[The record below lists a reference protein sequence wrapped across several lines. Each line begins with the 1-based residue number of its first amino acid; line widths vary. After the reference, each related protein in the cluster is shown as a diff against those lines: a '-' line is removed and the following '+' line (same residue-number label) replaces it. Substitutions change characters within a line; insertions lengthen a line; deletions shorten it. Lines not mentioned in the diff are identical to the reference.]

1 MTALQITGLVIL
13 CLLMIG
19 SLGLNILSLP
29 GNWIVLILGIVA
41 GGVEGFNQI
50 NLTIILVLL
59 GLAVF
64 GELLE
69 FLVSYFGTRVGGASR
84 LASLAALVFGLVGAF
99 ALGAWIPVV
108 GALLGAF
115 AGAFLGGFL
124 VEMFTQRK
132 IGRAWRAGIAAMF
145 GRAGS
150 IISKIAV
157 GAAMIVLIIIRLI

>member
-13 CLLMIG
+13 CLLMVC
-19 SLGLNILSLP
+19 SLGLDILSMP
-29 GNWIVLILGIVA
+29 GNWIVLILGIAA
-41 GGVEGFNQI
+41 GGVEGFKKI

-59 GLAVF
+59 GLAIF
-64 GELLE
+64 GELLQV
-69 FLVSYFGTRVGGASR
+69 LLSYFGTRVGGAGR
-84 LASLAALVFGLVGAF
+84 LASLSALIFGLVGVF
-99 ALGAWIPVV
+99 ALGSWIPVV
-108 GALLGAF
+108 GALIGAF

-124 VEMFTQRK
+124 VEMLTKRK

-150 IISKIAV
+150 IICKIAV